1 MLNAQACMLGIM
13 TYFVPKVFFWGGEEV
28 NLFVRY
34 HGLIYV
40 PFVGILY
47 TDSPWNKN
55 GFFYVTVVT
64 GKQSL
69 AVSRPDLREC

>member
-1 MLNAQACMLGIM
+1 MHVRNYDLFCTQG
-13 TYFVPKVFFWGGEEV
+13 VFFGGEEV

-69 AVSRPDLREC
+69 AVSYIRPDLREC